1 MIQSKLAKV
10 TQHHGTKKW
19 YNSRLSQNHQEA
31 YRVYMLK
38 VMSKSA
44 HARAIAV
51 LGLPLIG
58 GHLAQMAIGVTDTVM
73 LGWYGVE
80 ALATGTLAS
89 TYFFVLFIFGS
100 GFAWAVMPMVASY
113 QAEGD
118 ETSIR
123 RVTRMGLWLSFGF
136 AVVALPLMIFSA
148 PILRLMGQEEAIVIA
163 GARYLSIAGWGVFP
177 ALLVMV
183 FKSYLA
189 ALERTQIVLW
199 ITVVAGVANAIA
211 NYALIFGNWGA
222 PEMGVE
228 GAATAS
234 LCTQL
239 VSLLGIIFYVRTY
252 LPEHDLFRRLWGADW
267 EMLKKVFKLGWPISI
282 TGLSE
287 VGLFA
292 ASAVM
297 MGWLGTVPLAAH
309 GVALQWASL
318 TFMVH
323 LGLSNAGTVRAGN
336 AYGRSDAP
344 HLARGALVV
353 TIMSLVF
360 SAMTVS
366 FFFLFPEFF
375 IGIFILED
383 DPARVEI
390 LKIGVGIL
398 FMAGLFQLVDG
409 TQAIAL
415 GVLRG
420 VQDTRLPMVYAAI
433 SYWGIGMPCSY
444 LFGFV
449 FGFGGVGV
457 WAGLGIGLA
466 VAAILLNLRF
476 WRTVLPMIQRRA
488 AAQEAS

>member
-1 MIQSKLAKV
+1 
-10 TQHHGTKKW
+10 
-19 YNSRLSQNHQEA
+19 
-31 YRVYMLK
+31 MLK
-38 VMSKSA
+38 VMSTSA
-44 HARAIAV
+44 HARAIAI

-80 ALATGTLAS
+80 ALASVTLAS

-123 RVTRMGLWLSFGF
+123 RAARMGLWLSFGF
-136 AVVALPLMIFSA
+136 AVLALPLMIFSA
-148 PILRLMGQEEAIVIA
+148 PILRLMGQEEEVVTRAA
-163 GARYLSIAGWGVFP
+163 GYLSVAGWGILP
-177 ALLVMV
+177 ALFVMV
-183 FKSYLA
+183 LKSYLA
-189 ALERTQIVLW
+189 ALERTQVVLW
-199 ITVVAGVANAIA
+199 ITVLAAVINGVV

-222 PEMGVE
+222 PEMGVV

-234 LCTQL
+234 LITQL
-239 VSLLGIIFYVRTY
+239 VSLVGVVIYVRVS
-252 LPEHDLFRRLWGADW
+252 LPEHDLFRRLWRADW
-267 EMLKKVFKLGWPISI
+267 DMLAKVFRLGWPISI

-292 ASAVM
+292 AAAVM
-297 MGWLGTVPLAAH
+297 MGWFGTVPLAAH
-309 GVALQWASL
+309 GIAMQFASI

-353 TIMSLVF
+353 TVMSLVF
-360 SAMTVS
+360 SVVTIA
-366 FFFLFPEFF
+366 FFVLFPEFF
-375 IGIFILED
+375 IGIFILSD
-383 DPARVEI
+383 DPARMEI
-390 LKIGVGIL
+390 LQIGVGIL

-409 TQAIAL
+409 TQAVAL

-433 SYWGIGMPCSY
+433 SYWGIGVPASY
-444 LFGFV
+444 LLGFTFGLE
-449 FGFGGVGV
+449 GIGV
-457 WAGLGIGLA
+457 WAGLGIGLG
-466 VAAILLNLRF
+466 VAAVLLNMRF
-476 WRTVLPMIQRRA
+476 WRTVLPKLQRKRA
-488 AAQEAS
+488 ETTAD